1 MVEEY
6 EAVGAF
12 QGLKV
17 YVSDELEVKRAIPL
31 ATYVWGQGPVS
42 LVILHGLLGS
52 ATDWMAIAR
61 RLAPRWRVVLLDLP
75 NHGRSPWTADMSYAT
90 MAELV
95 LESIPTGESPLV
107 LLGHSLGGR
116 LAMYLADNFSQE
128 FQGLVVVDIGPGDY
142 PEVHTQLLENLQ
154 GINLK
159 QSSRRHIRQHL
170 AKVVS
175 EPQWRDFLIK
185 NLVPAEEGGFKW
197 RTNLPAIRHSYSV
210 LMKALPWRAGFKGS
224 VMVIRGVNSP
234 YLPEPQIELL
244 RERYPGMQL
253 VEIRA
258 GHWLQWERPDEVVEE
273 LGKFLTQVAYDS
285 Y

>member
-116 LAMYLADNFSQE
+116 LAMYLVDKFPQK

-142 PEVHTQLLENLQ
+142 PEVHAQLLDNLQ
-154 GINLK
+154 GMNLNH
-159 QSSRRHIRQHL
+159 SSRQHIRQHL
-170 AKVVS
+170 AEVVP

-185 NLVPAEEGGFKW
+185 NLVPAEKGGFKW
-197 RTNLPAIRHSYSV
+197 RVNLPAIRRGYPE
-210 LMKALPWRAGFKGS
+210 LMKALPQNPSFEGP
-224 VMVIRGVNSP
+224 VMVLRGVNSP
-234 YLPEPQIELL
+234 YLPDAQVELL
-244 RERYPGMQL
+244 RERYPRIQL
-253 VEIRA
+253 VEMPA
-258 GHWLQWERPDEVVEE
+258 GHWLQWEQPDAVVAVLE
-273 LGKFLTQVAYDS
+273 KFLTQLAPNS